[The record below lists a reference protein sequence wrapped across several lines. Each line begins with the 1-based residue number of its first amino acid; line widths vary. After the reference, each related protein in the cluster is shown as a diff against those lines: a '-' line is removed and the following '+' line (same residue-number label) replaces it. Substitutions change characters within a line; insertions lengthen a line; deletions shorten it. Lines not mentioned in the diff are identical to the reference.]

1 MKAIARATHGPEP
14 PAAPLRENQVDDAAL
29 IDVVGGGPP
38 PDGNFNRLSDA
49 GRRALVELLGPDGA
63 RSSAEDLQAYAYD
76 GTFLE
81 RRPDLVALPRSTED
95 VATILRLA
103 SRERVP
109 VVTRGAG
116 SGLAGGS
123 VPLVGGIVLALT
135 RMDRILE
142 LDTINALARVQPGV
156 VTGDLKAEALSHGL
170 FYPPDPASQRQST
183 IGGNVAMGAGGPAG
197 LKYGTTKDY
206 VLGLEA
212 VTADGRVMRTGGK
225 MIKNVT
231 GYNLTQLLVGSEG
244 TLAVITEVLLR
255 LLPKPRASRTAMA
268 VFPRIDD
275 ASRMITIILNAG
287 IVPATIE
294 LMDQASIRC
303 VEEVQHAGL
312 PVDAEAI
319 LLIEADG
326 EPAAIEVELR
336 DVARLCTE
344 HGASAVRVAADA
356 AESAKLWHARR
367 VVSSSLARI
376 RPTKLGEDI
385 SVPRSAIP
393 EALAAVR
400 AIAARYDLLIP
411 VYGHISD
418 GNLHPNILFD
428 RRDPEQVERVNRAA
442 AEIFQAAVSLQGT
455 LTGEHGIGSLKKE
468 FLSMALDPVELELMR
483 RIKTAL
489 DPQGILN
496 PGKIF
501 PA

>member
-1 MKAIARATHGPEP
+1 M
-14 PAAPLRENQVDDAAL
+14 
-29 IDVVGGGPP
+29 IDIVGGSPLATNP
-38 PDGNFNRLSDA
+38 YNRLSA
-49 GRRALVELLGPDGA
+49 QGRQTLLDLLGPDGA
-63 RSSAEDLQAYAYD
+63 RASAEDLQAYAYD

-81 RRPDLVALPRSTED
+81 RRPDLVALPSTTEQ
-95 VATILRLA
+95 VAAIVQLA
-103 SRERVP
+103 ARERVP

-123 VPLVGGIVLALT
+123 VPLAGGIVVSLT
-135 RMDRILE
+135 RMNQVVEWDLVNM
-142 LDTINALARVQPGV
+142 LVRVQPGV
-156 VTGDLKAEALSHGL
+156 VTADLKAEALARGL
-170 FYPPDPASQRQST
+170 FYPPDPASQKQAT
-183 IGGNVAMGAGGPAG
+183 LGGNAAMGAGGPHG

-212 VTADGRVMRTGGK
+212 VTADGRVMRSGGK

-244 TLAVITEVLLR
+244 TLAIITELTLR

-287 IVPATIE
+287 VIPATIE
-294 LMDQASIRC
+294 IMDQASLRC

-312 PVDAEAI
+312 PVEAEAV
-319 LLIEADG
+319 LLIDLDG
-326 EPAAIEVELR
+326 EPAAIEVQLR
-336 DVARLCTE
+336 DVARLCAE
-344 HGASAVRVAADA
+344 HGASEVRVAADA
-356 AESAKLWHARR
+356 EESARLWTARR

-428 RRDPEQVERVNRAA
+428 RHDPEEVERVNRAA
-442 AEIFQAAVSLQGT
+442 AEIFEAAVALGGT

-468 FLSMALDPVELELMR
+468 FLTMALDPIELALMR
-483 RIKTAL
+483 RVKAAF
-489 DPQGILN
+489 DPDGILN

-501 PA
+501 PNDR